1 MTSAMAGRVKQL
13 QLFLRTALAG
23 RFRRQAIPR
32 DAAAADEAVAGH
44 WALPRTESEISE
56 AAARLGLTIPDPC
69 MPGVVANLAVLADH
83 AETLLGHTPGT
94 RS

>member
-1 MTSAMAGRVKQL
+1 MTSPMAGVVQQL
-13 QLFLRTALAG
+13 QLFLRTAFAA
-23 RFRRQAIPR
+23 RSRRQTIPGE
-32 DAAAADEAVAGH
+32 APAADEVIAGH

-56 AAARLGLTIPDPC
+56 AAARLRFTIPDPC

-83 AETLLGHTPGT
+83 AETLLGPKVDT